1 MTSTAPQMQLLESHQ
16 SDVGGLPIA
25 RALPN
30 RLRRCVGAWCFL
42 DHAGPAPLQ
51 GRGMNVAPH
60 PHTGLATFSW
70 MIEGEILHRDSLG
83 SEQVLRPGQVNLMT
97 AGRGIAHSEESQ
109 SDFLHLA
116 QLWIA
121 LPDADRFCAPS
132 FEHFAVLPKIEHE
145 GFSITLLAGELL
157 GETSPVPMKSPMLGA
172 DLACT
177 QPREAAFQL
186 DPGFEHGV
194 MVLEGSAKVNG
205 ETVTPGRLL
214 YLEPGF
220 ERLTIATDAPS
231 RMLLLGGAPWAR
243 PPLLWWNFVGRTR
256 EEIEQFAAEWNSLAG
271 HFDGVKVEGYA
282 GERLLAPPV
291 PRIKE

>member
-1 MTSTAPQMQLLESHQ
+1 MELLESHL
-16 SDVGGLPIA
+16 SDVGGLPIR

-30 RLRRCVGAWCFL
+30 RGRRSVGAWVFL
-42 DHAGPAPLQ
+42 DHAGPASLS

-97 AGRGIAHSEESQ
+97 AGRGIAHSEESL
-109 SDFLHLA
+109 SDRLHLA

-121 LPDADRFCAPS
+121 LPDAERFCAPA
-132 FEHFAVLPKIEHE
+132 FEHHPVLPRLERE

-157 GETSPVPMKSPMLGA
+157 GETSPVTTWSPLMGA
-172 DLACT
+172 DLLCT
-177 QPREAAFQL
+177 AAARTAL
-186 DPGFEHGV
+186 PLEPGFEHGL
-194 MVLEGSAKVNG
+194 MVLEGELRVNG
-205 ETVTPGRLL
+205 ELLTPGRLL
-214 YLEPGF
+214 YLEPGLQGLQI
-220 ERLTIATDAPS
+220 EADAAA
-231 RMLLLGGAPWAR
+231 RVLLLGGAPWAK

-256 EEIEQFAAEWNSLAG
+256 EEIEQFAAEWNALTG
-271 HFDGVKVEGYA
+271 FFDGVQVTGYK
-282 GERLLAPPV
+282 GERLMAPPV